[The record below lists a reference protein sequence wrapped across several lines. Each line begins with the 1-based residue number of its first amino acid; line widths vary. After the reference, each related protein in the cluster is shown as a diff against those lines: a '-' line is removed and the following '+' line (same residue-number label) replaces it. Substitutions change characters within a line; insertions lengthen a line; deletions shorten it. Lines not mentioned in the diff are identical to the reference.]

1 MRCNQARDFGVSACI
16 FDSGDR
22 QRMKNTFVIQD
33 DDLISDANLGGSLN
47 SLMSLEGQ
55 DKQSECQ
62 AYSQAIGKAELQDLF
77 PWVPVR
83 EVNFLRFCKQHVD
96 GVWVVVDANIDT
108 IRETSGAPSYVNCMG
123 LLSFSC
129 LYSLV
134 MFYFDTINLPF
145 SFSCFL
151 ADGNVLTMSSNAWH
165 PKCIML
171 VILLRILR
179 QNSQEVQSLSVVNVQ
194 SLSFELPHGS
204 RS

>member
-108 IRETSGAPSYVNCMG
+108 IRETSDLNLNPST
-123 LLSFSC
+123 LQ
-129 LYSLV
+129 LV
-134 MFYFDTINLPF
+134 QNFGNLPMVAKLLF
-145 SFSCFL
+145 E
-151 ADGNVLTMSSNAWH
+151 
-165 PKCIML
+165 
-171 VILLRILR
+171 ILLDALYIWGAHRVPYICIGGFVLGSIGFVSSCR
-179 QNSQEVQSLSVVNVQ
+179 SSPSC
-194 SLSFELPHGS
+194 SHGLCS
-204 RS
+204 S